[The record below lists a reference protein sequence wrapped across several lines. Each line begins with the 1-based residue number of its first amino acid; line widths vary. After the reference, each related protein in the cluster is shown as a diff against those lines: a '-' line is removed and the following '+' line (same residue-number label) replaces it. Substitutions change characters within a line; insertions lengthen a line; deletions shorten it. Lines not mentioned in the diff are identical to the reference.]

1 MISREFLR
9 LNKINKQI
17 KELKMKK
24 KTIKI
29 LLYSTIILLSISFI
43 SFSVFDDGDDFEIA
57 KSFDIFHNAV
67 REIRLFYVDD
77 ADISKLIN
85 ESTEEFLQ
93 KLDPYT
99 VYYPESKMEDFT
111 FMTTGTYGGIGALI
125 NQREEYLLVSQVYKG
140 SAADNVSIK
149 VGDKIIAIDNI
160 DINKNNISEI
170 RELLRGEPGSEVS
183 VKIKRYG
190 DTQII
195 NKTIQREKIELGN
208 ISYSCFV
215 GDSIAYIK
223 LDQFKQNAG
232 KDFKNALDILNDSI
246 ELKGLIIDLRNN
258 PGGLLHEAVNIVSL
272 FVEKGSTVVSTRGR
286 GEEWN
291 NLYKAKTTPSY
302 PNLPLTV
309 IMNSGSASASEIVA
323 GALQD
328 LDRAIIIGQRS
339 FGKGLVQITRK
350 MNYNTRIKLTTA
362 KYYIPSGRCIQA
374 LDYTHRNPDGS
385 VGNIPDSLISQFKT
399 KNGRIVFDG
408 GGIEPD
414 IKLKFDSLHDF
425 TKDLIRNYIVFDF
438 ATQFYY
444 ENKLEINPSEFQI
457 SDELYA
463 RFKLFVQEKNISF
476 KSKSGIFAEELESMA
491 EKEKYDQS
499 VIQKIK
505 NLKEDLKIN
514 TLDALDQYKEEIIP
528 FLVSEI
534 VSRYHYD
541 TGRHIANMNFDV
553 ELKEAI
559 FVLNNEEKYK
569 SYLSSPGDLN

>member
-463 RFKLFVQEKNISF
+463 RFKLFVQEKKHLF
-476 KSKSGIFAEELESMA
+476 
-491 EKEKYDQS
+491 
-499 VIQKIK
+499 
-505 NLKEDLKIN
+505 
-514 TLDALDQYKEEIIP
+514 
-528 FLVSEI
+528 
-534 VSRYHYD
+534 
-541 TGRHIANMNFDV
+541 
-553 ELKEAI
+553 
-559 FVLNNEEKYK
+559 
-569 SYLSSPGDLN
+569 

>member
-1 MISREFLR
+1 M
-9 LNKINKQI
+9 KT
-17 KELKMKK
+17 KK
-24 KTIKI
+24 KGLKVLI
-29 LLYSTIILLSISFI
+29 YSTLIVFSLSFI
-43 SFSVFDDGDDFEIA
+43 SFSIFDDGDDFEIA

-67 REIRLFYVDD
+67 REIRLFYVDN

-140 SAADNVSIK
+140 SAADNVSIQ

-190 DTQII
+190 DTQIL

-208 ISYSCFV
+208 ISYSGFV

-302 PNLPLTV
+302 PDLPLTV

-414 IKLKFDSLHDF
+414 IKLKFDSVHDF
-425 TKDLIRNYIVFDF
+425 TKDLIRKYIVFDF

-444 ENKLEINPSEFQI
+444 ENKLEINPFEFQI

-463 RFKLFVQEKNISF
+463 QFKLFVQEKNISF

-491 EKEKYDQS
+491 EKEKYEQS

-505 NLKEDLKIN
+505 NLKEDLRIN

-534 VSRYHYD
+534 VSRYHYE
-541 TGRHIANMNFDV
+541 TGRHMANMNFDL